1 MVLTEGLT
9 PSDFS
14 VKTCSRAGW
23 GNGWWVS
30 GGSECRTALIRSPGE
45 GSGALIW
52 QVGKWKRGS
61 DLGGFWR
68 WNPQD
73 LLWIDV
79 EVGERVK

>member
-1 MVLTEGLT
+1 MVLSERLT

-14 VKTCSRAGW
+14 VKMYSGAGW

-30 GGSECRTALIRSPGE
+30 GGSECRAALIRSPGE

-52 QVGKWKRGS
+52 
-61 DLGGFWR
+61 LGGDVEERVRFGWVWR

-73 LLWIDV
+73 LLWIAV